1 MKILQFFKFS
11 GAYVQDSEAIE
22 QLIRKHQALET
33 EIKAIR
39 DRVDFI
45 IHEGDRLVT
54 EFPDTKE
61 HIDDKKEDTLSAW
74 EDLQLKVERER
85 DYLQQS
91 EQLQSYFD
99 EYQELL

>member
-1 MKILQFFKFS
+1 M
-11 GAYVQDSEAIE
+11 
-22 QLIRKHQALET
+22 
-33 EIKAIR
+33 KAIR

-45 IHEGDRLVT
+45 VNEGDRLVN

-61 HIDDKKEDTLSAW
+61 HIDDKKEDTFSAW